1 MPTYV
6 YSPKGAGN
14 VARNCDVC
22 CGTFE
27 VVQRMAD
34 EALTACPK
42 CGAEIE
48 RVICAPN
55 LNGAGRFKK
64 PSEASLAKAGFT
76 QYKKKGKGY
85 YEKSFGS
92 GPSSLN
98 P

>member
-6 YSPKGAGN
+6 YGPKGDAQ
-14 VARNCDVC
+14 RDCDVC
-22 CGTFE
+22 CGQFE
-27 VVQRMAD
+27 VVQKMSD
-34 EALTACPK
+34 DALSKCPK

-48 RVICAPN
+48 RIICAPN
-55 LNGAGRFKK
+55 LNGAGRFKA
-64 PSEASLAKAGFT
+64 PSESSLARAGFT

-85 YEKSFGS
+85 YEKSFGA